1 MPGPL
6 VDRTAFR
13 TGLKLGNA
21 AFSLIFSFRT
31 GGRAGF
37 EAIADVV
44 GLVEGCDMVGAAR
57 EAEAL
62 VGASNLDCVDLAT
75 GAGAVVVFVLLFVDT
90 AVTPCEL
97 ELAADATLDLGSTA
111 ADLEIVA
118 DGTRGFAAPA

>member
-1 MPGPL
+1 MAAARGIGFEVEEAIQVPVPGPE

-44 GLVEGCDMVGAAR
+44 GLVEG
-57 EAEAL
+57 
-62 VGASNLDCVDLAT
+62 
-75 GAGAVVVFVLLFVDT
+75 
-90 AVTPCEL
+90 
-97 ELAADATLDLGSTA
+97 
-111 ADLEIVA
+111 
-118 DGTRGFAAPA
+118 